1 VAVRY
6 RPCAASLF
14 GALVSAAPVRAYAT
28 IAGMLPTQVTR
39 PVLAALTAMV
49 LAAPLVAQTTA
60 PATGRAVYSPPR
72 TPWGDPD
79 LQGIWPSTDMV
90 GVPLER
96 PEKFGTR
103 LMLTDA
109 EFKEAQRAA
118 AAQSSLEVQDFDVTN
133 PAPEL
138 QALGD
143 FGDGTSPPPHWLER
157 GGASRQTSLIVQ
169 PANGRLPRMTAAG
182 EAHQKDVRTTYVQR
196 SNFASPSDLGPYD
209 RCISRGVVGS
219 MMPVVYNTGTEIIQI
234 PGYVVLRHEMIHETR
249 IVPLD
254 GRAHLSPAFKS
265 YMGSSRAS
273 WDGNTLVVRTI
284 GVNGRNGLDGNGQL
298 VLTSDRAEFVE
309 RFTPV
314 GPDTLQYE
322 VTVTDP
328 GTWTAP
334 VQIAF
339 PLRRQSDYQILEYAC
354 HEGNYSMRNTLSGSR
369 AEERVK

>member
-1 VAVRY
+1 MSLKQLVRSPLVTAV
-6 RPCAASLF
+6 
-14 GALVSAAPVRAYAT
+14 
-28 IAGMLPTQVTR
+28 
-39 PVLAALTAMV
+39 TAIV
-49 LAAPLVAQTTA
+49 LAAPLVAQTVA
-60 PATGRAVYSPPR
+60 PAPAPSKAAAYTPPR

-79 LQGIWPSTDMV
+79 LQGIWPSTHMV
-90 GVPLER
+90 EVPLER
-96 PEKFGTR
+96 PEKYGTR

-109 EFKEAQRAA
+109 EFKEQQQAA
-118 AAQSSLEVQDFDVTN
+118 AKQTALAVRDFDVTN
-133 PAPEL
+133 PSPDL

-157 GGASRQTSLIVQ
+157 GEASRQTSLIVL
-169 PANGRLPRMTAAG
+169 PANGRLPKMTAEG
-182 EAHQKDVRTTYVQR
+182 EAHQKDVKTTYVQR
-196 SNFASPSDLGPYD
+196 SGFTRPDDLGPYD
-209 RCISRGVVGS
+209 RCISRGIVGS
-219 MMPVVYNTGTEIIQI
+219 MMPVVYNTGTEILQI

-254 GRAHLSPAFKS
+254 GRPHLPATMKG
-265 YMGSSRAS
+265 YMGSSRGQ
-273 WDGNTLVVRTI
+273 WDGNTLVVRTT

-309 RFTPV
+309 RFTPT
-314 GPDTLQYE
+314 GPNTLQYE

-334 VQIAF
+334 VRISF

-369 AEERVK
+369 ADEKK